1 MTGAIVAGIGFRHAA
16 AAEAIV
22 ASIERALTS
31 LDLPNARLAA
41 IATAADRAGEAAIR
55 AAAARFGLEP
65 IGLTPAALRAVDA
78 AVPTRSARIEAAR
91 GVGSLAEAAALAAAG
106 PGGRLLL
113 ARIAQRDVTCAL
125 ALRPETP

>member
-1 MTGAIVAGIGFRHAA
+1 MDAVVAGIGFRHAA

-22 ASIERALTS
+22 ALIERALTS

-41 IATAADRAGEAAIR
+41 IATAADRASETTIR
-55 AAAARFGLEP
+55 AAAAHFGLEP

-78 AVPTRSARIEAAR
+78 AVPTRSSRIEAAR
-91 GVGSLAEAAALAAAG
+91 GIGSLAEAAALAGAG

-113 ARIAQRDVTCAL
+113 ARIALRDVTCAL